1 MTPASSLPPALVEK
15 YLTQVASRR
24 DALAEFVAH
33 CAQGTPTAGELGAI
47 RIHAHSLK
55 GSGRTYGYP
64 VISAAGSALEEA
76 IDNAAGS
83 STLAPLARNLLQACE
98 DVLGTRAAA
107 PQSSAP
113 TESDAIPAE
122 RPRRPIVAV
131 VDDDPAIM
139 GLLEELLKSD
149 ADIFT
154 ASNAKDAL
162 TVIDQKHPDLI
173 ILDDKMPGMTGM
185 QLLEHLESSG
195 TQLPAQIIML
205 TASNTIPDIIRGM
218 SAGAVD
224 YITKPFDPDKLA
236 RRVRNLLR
244 CLQMT
249 VLVADDDDA
258 VRGLL
263 KHKFRMLGFRM
274 IQAEDGEQAL
284 KLARETRPQL
294 AIVDRM
300 MPGIDG
306 LTVLQTMRN
315 EDGLRDIPIILLT
328 AKRQNR
334 DVVEGFDLGA
344 TDYIVKPFMPDEV
357 VARAMR
363 LLGIQETGR
372 P

>member
-1 MTPASSLPPALVEK
+1 MTTPPPLPAALVEK
-15 YLTQVASRR
+15 YLTQVAARR
-24 DALAEFVAH
+24 DALDEFTAR
-33 CAQGTPTAGELGAI
+33 CGQGEPTTGERGAI

-55 GSGRTYGYP
+55 GTGRTYGFP
-64 VISAAGSALEEA
+64 VISAAGTALEDA
-76 IDNAAGS
+76 IDNNADAAV
-83 STLAPLARNLLQACE
+83 LAPLARNLVLACE
-98 DVLGTRAAA
+98 DALKTAQTPAVKPADEAAE
-107 PQSSAP
+107 PPPKSARP
-113 TESDAIPAE
+113 AVAI
-122 RPRRPIVAV
+122 

-139 GLLEELLKSD
+139 GLLQELLSPH
-149 ADIFT
+149 ADILT
-154 ASNAKDAL
+154 AAAAEEAL
-162 TVIDQKHPDLI
+162 AVIERGRPDLV

-185 QLLEHLESSG
+185 ELLEKLESAG
-195 TQLPAQIIML
+195 ALPAQVIML
-205 TASNTIPDIIRGM
+205 TASNTVPDIIRGM

-224 YITKPFDPDKLA
+224 YITKPFDADKLV
-236 RRVRNLLR
+236 RRVRQLLR

-249 VLVADDDDA
+249 VLIADDDDA

-274 IQAEDGEQAL
+274 VQAEDGEQAL

-315 EDGLRDIPIILLT
+315 EEGLRGIPIILLT
-328 AKRQNR
+328 ARRQNK

-363 LLGIQETGR
+363 LLGLQETGR